1 MKQVLIT
8 GASSG
13 IGAQLAIDYALEEW
27 RVIAGGQ
34 NETRLAELAENN
46 ALITPL
52 PFDVTNIVQVKQALE
67 SIEQLPELIIL
78 NAGTCEYI
86 DNGIIDSE
94 LFKRVFDVNFFGLL
108 HCIEAMQSRFS
119 SSTHL
124 VIIGSSASYVPLPRA
139 EAYGASKAAVAYLS
153 HTLAIDLAH
162 LGVTVTLVNPGFVKT
177 PLTDK
182 NDFQMPMLV
191 TAEYASEQIRHGISV
206 GKIEINFPWKFN
218 LLLKFIALLP
228 LRLQLKAIKQF
239 TGKRT

>member
-13 IGAQLAIDYALEEW
+13 IGAQLAIDYASEGW
-27 RVIAGGQ
+27 QVIACGQ
-34 NETRLAELAENN
+34 SEVRLAELVKNN
-46 ALITPL
+46 PLIMPL
-52 PFDVTNIVQVKQALE
+52 PFNVTNIVEVKQALE
-67 SIEQLPELIIL
+67 SIEQLPDLIIL

-86 DNGIIDSE
+86 DNGVIDSA

-119 SSTHL
+119 SSAHL
-124 VIIGSSASYVPLPRA
+124 VIIGSSASFVPLPRA
-139 EAYGASKAAVAYLS
+139 EAYGASKAAVAYLA
-153 HTLAIDLAH
+153 HTLAIDLEH
-162 LGVTVTLVNPGFVKT
+162 IGVTVTLVNPGFVKT

-191 TAEYASEQIRHGISV
+191 TAEYASEHIRQGISA
-206 GKIEINFPWKFN
+206 GKIEINFPWKFH